1 MCATQSQPSAG
12 LTRRARRPM
21 TRATSPSKAS
31 SSQPGGRATGS
42 PLAASEEVGLR
53 KYDGQAGIVPRSAAR
68 LR

>member
-1 MCATQSQPSAG
+1 
-12 LTRRARRPM
+12 M

-42 PLAASEEVGLR
+42 PLAASEEAGLR